1 MGRGKTAIFLAAM
14 IAASALGT
22 ASVKA
27 GNSDAC
33 SGTPFDAVMRLPSV
47 IAKWGHIACT
57 PIGHVLESRDGW
69 VWASVDSGS
78 NVLIPSQISSRNP
91 REVGNES
98 YFTAIKAIQLAAD
111 DAAAATALFNDGLS
125 FDEPGSKVY
134 RVDVISVSG
143 ATNTL
148 YFFDFGSFAG
158 GMACLGGECDP
169 DTRFLIIERLSKPRS
184 PGI

>member
-1 MGRGKTAIFLAAM
+1 MGIGKAAIFVTALVA
-14 IAASALGT
+14 ALGFGA

-27 GNSDAC
+27 DNSDAC
-33 SGTPFDAVMRLPSV
+33 SGTPFDAVMRLPTA

-69 VWASVDSGS
+69 LWASVDSGS
-78 NVLIPSQISSRNP
+78 DVLIPSQVSSRNP
-91 REVGNES
+91 REVGNGS
-98 YFTAIKAIQLAAD
+98 YFTTIKATLLAAD
-111 DAAAATALFNDGLS
+111 DAAAAVSLFNDGLK
-125 FDEPGSKVY
+125 FDESDSKVY
-134 RVDVISVSG
+134 RVEVVSVSG

-158 GMACLGGECDP
+158 GMACPDGECDP
-169 DTRFLIIERLSKPRS
+169 DTRFLIIERLSKPVP